1 MGYDRSDPGREGT
14 PASWAWA
21 VFLAAMALSSIF
33 VLWVGKDVRFT
44 ADEMTLISEVAE
56 MRVGDLFDPYVG
68 HLVLVP
74 LLAYK
79 VLIETAGTGAYAP
92 FQLLTLAA
100 IFLLG
105 AGVLVWGSRQLPQA
119 VALVPAVLLVFF
131 PADVLHFIAGNGF
144 TVVLPLALGTWA
156 LVLWDRR
163 TPLGDI
169 GASILL
175 ILAMST
181 YTVGVAFAVGIAL
194 VALLGDRRRLWVP
207 GLPLLAYGAWRVL
220 IASQST
226 DVGDVGPVWSN
237 ILLLPAWAFQSV
249 GDILVALLGIGF
261 DFAGARDDGGNS
273 AADFAAPT
281 FAVGFFIWVMLRF
294 RRGPMGSAFW
304 TVSAISIALF
314 ASQVLVWG
322 SLEGRGEPGEER
334 YLYPGAAVVLLVA
347 IELARGIT
355 WTRAGLATLWSATA
369 IALVSA
375 TGFLINEVDRREAGT
390 GMARAQVTA
399 MQILASSPSAPPDL
413 QRAKTIVKNE
423 FDPIATSRFEGLGF
437 SEGSLPAV
445 RPLFRG
451 EVDRFLATALAL
463 DLERLP
469 VGREIGPCSP
479 ARRQPGSGS
488 RRAVLP
494 DGEVIL
500 KSTRDLEVRLGRYG
514 RAASWPLGP
523 LWANQPARLFI
534 PTDAGTR
541 PWFVQVDAGSAGG
554 VEDLLICR
562 PPRD

>member
-1 MGYDRSDPGREGT
+1 
-14 PASWAWA
+14 
-21 VFLAAMALSSIF
+21 
-33 VLWVGKDVRFT
+33 
-44 ADEMTLISEVAE
+44 
-56 MRVGDLFDPYVG
+56 
-68 HLVLVP
+68 
-74 LLAYK
+74 
-79 VLIETAGTGAYAP
+79 
-92 FQLLTLAA
+92 
-100 IFLLG
+100 
-105 AGVLVWGSRQLPQA
+105 
-119 VALVPAVLLVFF
+119 
-131 PADVLHFIAGNGF
+131 
-144 TVVLPLALGTWA
+144 
-156 LVLWDRR
+156 
-163 TPLGDI
+163 
-169 GASILL
+169 
-175 ILAMST
+175 
-181 YTVGVAFAVGIAL
+181 
-194 VALLGDRRRLWVP
+194 
-207 GLPLLAYGAWRVL
+207 
-220 IASQST
+220 
-226 DVGDVGPVWSN
+226 
-237 ILLLPAWAFQSV
+237 
-249 GDILVALLGIGF
+249 
-261 DFAGARDDGGNS
+261 
-273 AADFAAPT
+273 
-281 FAVGFFIWVMLRF
+281 
-294 RRGPMGSAFW
+294 MGSAFW

-369 IALVSA
+369 IAIVSA

-423 FDPIATSRFEGLGF
+423 FDPIATSRFEDLGF

-469 VGREIGPCSP
+469 VGREIGPCST

-500 KSTRDLEVRLGRYG
+500 KSTRDLELGLGRYDTN
-514 RAASWPLGP
+514 ASWPLGP
-523 LWANQPARLFI
+523 LWADRPARLFI

-541 PWFVQVDAGSAGG
+541 PWFVQVAAGSAGG